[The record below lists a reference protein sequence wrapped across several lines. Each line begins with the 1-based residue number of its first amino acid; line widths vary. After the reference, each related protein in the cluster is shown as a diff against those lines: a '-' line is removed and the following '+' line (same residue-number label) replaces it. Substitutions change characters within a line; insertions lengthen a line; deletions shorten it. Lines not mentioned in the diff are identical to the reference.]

1 MSFMKIIMVIMIC
14 FIPVLANAQT
24 FKCTSVKFSNEVST
38 SEQQRIKEQSLGA
51 KIECEFFKT
60 DIKVALSY
68 EYKGELKK
76 EVGIFEKNGD
86 IYRSDNLILK
96 MEKSLGFITK
106 IYILRYSFDDKYEF
120 TAIFERELF

>member
-1 MSFMKIIMVIMIC
+1 MKIILVIMIC

-38 SEQQRIKEQSLGA
+38 SKQQSLLLRLLGA
-51 KIECEFFKT
+51 KMECEFFKT

-76 EVGIFEKNGD
+76 GVRVFVKNGD
-86 IYRSDNLILK
+86 IYRSDKFILK